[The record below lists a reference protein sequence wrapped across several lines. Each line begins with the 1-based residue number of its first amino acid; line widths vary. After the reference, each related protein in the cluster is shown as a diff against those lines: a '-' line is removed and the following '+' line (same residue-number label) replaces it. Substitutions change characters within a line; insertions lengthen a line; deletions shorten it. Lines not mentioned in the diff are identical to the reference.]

1 MDKRDC
7 IYPDCQQVTD
17 FGSACEHSC
26 PFETVDELK
35 YGYIF
40 HLGEWWYPWSCNSDE
55 EAIREAEANPGIIK
69 VTVALSDR
77 LVWEAPS
84 R

>member
-26 PFETVDELK
+26 PYE
-35 YGYIF
+35 
-40 HLGEWWYPWSCNSDE
+40 SDMKE
-55 EAIREAEANPGIIK
+55 EARQWHKE
-69 VTVALSDR
+69 R
-77 LVWEAPS
+77 APLAS
-84 R
+84 AKGTSS